1 MNDDEMQQILPIYQ
15 EGTLNEVCQRLKF
28 RKGHNHKNGS
38 QRSGWMKNEKK
49 KKHT

>member
-28 RKGHNHKNGS
+28 RKGHNHKMVHRDLGE
-38 QRSGWMKNEKK
+38 WKMKK